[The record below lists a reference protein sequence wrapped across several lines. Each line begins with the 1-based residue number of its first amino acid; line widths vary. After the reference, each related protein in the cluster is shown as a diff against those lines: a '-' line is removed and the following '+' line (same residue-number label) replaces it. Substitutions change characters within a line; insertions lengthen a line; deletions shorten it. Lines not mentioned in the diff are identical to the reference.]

1 MRSVSNLALRLT
13 RLIQSHGFLL
23 SGLFFTITMQ
33 SIMWLLAEIG
43 SQIMAQGFDQS
54 QWVYHRSGVLVETI
68 PTAVFWHYIQQH
80 YVQISRGFG
89 GWVILLLGLQL
100 PLVVMYL
107 GLARW
112 RRWQRYFTLMLW
124 AWPIA
129 TPFVGFAI
137 YCSQTPTW
145 QRFLRYL
152 GIGIG
157 FVGLGIFAVA
167 PQGVIR
173 SIGYFLA
180 FLLAAVFFMLGGM
193 TLALTYTFTVL
204 SGHIGMS
211 GEMERE
217 GLSYGLAVLGYF
229 ELFWFGLFLT
239 QYFRRL
245 NL

>member
-1 MRSVSNLALRLT
+1 
-13 RLIQSHGFLL
+13 
-23 SGLFFTITMQ
+23 
-33 SIMWLLAEIG
+33 
-43 SQIMAQGFDQS
+43 
-54 QWVYHRSGVLVETI
+54 
-68 PTAVFWHYIQQH
+68 
-80 YVQISRGFG
+80 
-89 GWVILLLGLQL
+89 
-100 PLVVMYL
+100 
-107 GLARW
+107 
-112 RRWQRYFTLMLW
+112 MLW

-137 YCSQTPTW
+137 YRSQTPTW

-152 GIGIG
+152 GIGMG

-173 SIGYFLA
+173 SIGYLLA
-180 FLLAAVFFMLGGM
+180 FLVAAVCFMLSGM
-193 TLALTYTFTVL
+193 TFALIYTFTVL
-204 SGHIGMS
+204 SGNIGLS

-245 NL
+245 KQ